1 MLKQS
6 EGMTF
11 LMKKKFGEAIL
22 MIGSISVENFKES
35 KENNDY
41 LMNLFYD
48 SMGYGYFSI
57 GDHKTALTTYK
68 KIKLSP

>member
-1 MLKQS
+1 
-6 EGMTF
+6 
-11 LMKKKFGEAIL
+11 